1 MKDAVVI
8 GLGPAGM
15 TAALYLLRAKMDIL
29 CFEKMAFGGQ
39 INLTDRI
46 ENYPGFPGSI
56 SGYELA
62 QLFKKQLD
70 NFSPQ
75 VTYQEVIEIEKEESG
90 VLTIKTSSSEVKAQ
104 SVIVA
109 AGAYPMRLGIKG
121 EEHFTGRG
129 VSYCATCDAM
139 FFKGKTIAVIGGGNS
154 AIEEAIYL
162 SKFVKKIYLVHRR
175 NRLRADKILQERI
188 TALKN
193 IEFVFSNIVE
203 EIKGGE
209 KVASILVKNLES
221 QKIEEITLDGVFIF
235 AGYTP
240 NTEFLKDFLQLD
252 SDGYI
257 VAEKNF
263 ETEVK
268 GVFTCGNVRR
278 GSLKQVVS
286 ACGEGASAAVRCLG
300 YVEKIKGTSY
310 D

>member
-1 MKDAVVI
+1 MKDAVIV

-15 TAALYLLRAKMDIL
+15 TAALYLLRAKMDIV

-39 INLTDRI
+39 VNLTDRI
-46 ENYPGFPGSI
+46 ENYPGFPGGI

-75 VTYQEVIEIEKEESG
+75 IVYQEVIKIEKEETG
-90 VLTIKTSSSEVKAQ
+90 ILTIKTSSSEVKAQ
-104 SVIVA
+104 SAIVA
-109 AGAYPMRLGIKG
+109 TGAHPRRLGIKG

-139 FFKGKTIAVIGGGNS
+139 FFKDKIISVVGGGNS

-162 SKFVKKIYLVHRR
+162 SRFVKKIYLIHRR

-188 TALKN
+188 TALGN
-193 IEFVFSNIVE
+193 VEFVFSSIVE

-209 KVASILVKNLES
+209 KVTSILIKNLES
-221 QKIEEITLDGVFIF
+221 QKIDEIMLDGVFIF

-240 NTEFLKDFLQLD
+240 NTEFLKDFLQSD
-252 SDGYI
+252 SSDYI
-257 VAEKNF
+257 VADKNF
-263 ETEVK
+263 ETVVE
-268 GVFTCGNVRR
+268 GVFACGDVRA

-286 ACGEGASAAVRCLG
+286 ACGEGASAAVRCVG
-300 YVEKIKGTSY
+300 YVERIKGTSY